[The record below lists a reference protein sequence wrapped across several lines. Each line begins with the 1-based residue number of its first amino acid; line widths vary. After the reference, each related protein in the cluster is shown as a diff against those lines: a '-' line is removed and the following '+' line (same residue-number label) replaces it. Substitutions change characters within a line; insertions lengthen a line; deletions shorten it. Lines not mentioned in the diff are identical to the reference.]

1 MDGRPSSAYMASN
14 TGDRS
19 ASASSARYLIVR
31 SGWSSG
37 MRVSTS
43 TNASMLACGSCRPRI
58 TTTSVRDG
66 STLSGQ
72 PLRPEEPETPKMSL
86 FQSPASLVPGEIL
99 ALWYANQLTA
109 VDAGDLHQ
117 FGAAH
122 RKWNLYNSH
131 GVVSC
136 GPIASDKQIHRKLT
150 SLLQRQE

>member
-1 MDGRPSSAYMASN
+1 MVVPVKGGPKSPHDRGLYSSGTAPHF
-14 TGDRS
+14 
-19 ASASSARYLIVR
+19 IVR
-31 SGWSSG
+31 SPS
-37 MRVSTS
+37 
-43 TNASMLACGSCRPRI
+43 
-58 TTTSVRDG
+58 
-66 STLSGQ
+66 
-72 PLRPEEPETPKMSL
+72 
-86 FQSPASLVPGEIL
+86 SLVPGEIL